1 MDPDAQLLLMGVVTI
16 TGLFVIFLSGNIFS
30 VAVYVGAW
38 IIGFFSAIQAAVYFM
53 NRNMVIDNGKKQ
65 I

>member
-16 TGLFVIFLSGNIFS
+16 AGLFVIFTSGNIFS

-38 IIGFFSAIQAAVYFM
+38 IIGFFSAIQAAVYFT
-53 NRNMVIDNGKKQ
+53 NRNMVIDNGKK
-65 I
+65 